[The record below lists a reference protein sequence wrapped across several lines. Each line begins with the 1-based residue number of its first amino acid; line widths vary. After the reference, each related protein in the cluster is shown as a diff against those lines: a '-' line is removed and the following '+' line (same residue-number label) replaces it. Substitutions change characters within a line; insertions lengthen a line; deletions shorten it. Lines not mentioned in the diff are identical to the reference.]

1 MVSVARATH
10 LHSIVLIH
18 GAADWAELLNQQL
31 QKYSQQHADSFCLAG
46 IYALHRKNTKEPTGT
61 INSSKLMVT
70 DDIIRTLKPG
80 TMAVLLLEDPEEM
93 RVFMEVCQYISGL
106 VFLTVFHPWNTN
118 SYAGKYICTTFI
130 NVFSSFFWEKYFM
143 SISQITCVLYQL
155 LSDLLLLQNK
165 MRIYKPKW
173 YGMYQVA
180 FHIKEILR
188 RT

>member
-46 IYALHRKNTKEPTGT
+46 IYALHRKNTKEPIGT
-61 INSSKLMVT
+61 ISSSKLMVT

-93 RVFMEVCQYISGL
+93 RAFMEVCQYISGL

-118 SYAGKYICTTFI
+118 SYAGKYICTTLLMFFLPSSGINILCLYHKLHAFFTSCYPIYFYFKTKCIFI
-130 NVFSSFFWEKYFM
+130 N
-143 SISQITCVLYQL
+143 
-155 LSDLLLLQNK
+155 QN
-165 MRIYKPKW
+165 
-173 YGMYQVA
+173 GMA
-180 FHIKEILR
+180 CIKLHFI
-188 RT
+188 